1 MFALDLGGCLLEPQI
16 GGFAQSDPILLSPV
30 REIIK
35 MFVAFVFG
43 QEHANYT
50 SQQTKSQTHGN

>member
-30 REIIK
+30 REIVK

-43 QEHANYT
+43 QEHAYDT
-50 SQQTKSQTHGN
+50 RQ